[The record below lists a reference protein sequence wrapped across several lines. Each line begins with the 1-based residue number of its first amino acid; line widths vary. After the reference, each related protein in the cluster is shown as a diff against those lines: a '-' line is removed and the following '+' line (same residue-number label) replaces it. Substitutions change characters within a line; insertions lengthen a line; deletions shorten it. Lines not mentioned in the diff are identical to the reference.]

1 MSGETQR
8 KLNTAYLAEI
18 LGDEKSI
25 GKRIFKNKLSGI
37 IIFSISFMVVIP
49 LGFILFYLLVN
60 GVSSISLDF
69 ITKLPKPVGESGGG
83 ILNALV
89 GSGIILIIALILSV
103 PLAIF
108 GGIFIS
114 EFPDSWLSYCIRLST
129 DILQGTPSIVIGI
142 FAWVIA
148 VVPPG
153 HFSALSGSIALGIM
167 VVPLVLKS
175 TEETLKRI
183 PNELRE
189 AAISLGVPYHRV
201 ILKVVVP
208 TGIKGIFNGILLGST
223 RISGETAPLL
233 FTAFGSPFMNVRIG
247 KPMSALPLVIYTYA
261 TSPYDEWHK
270 LAWGASLLLI
280 LIVFV
285 INMIARLFVSKK
297 EGR

>member
-8 KLNTAYLAEI
+8 KLDTAYLAEI

-25 GKRIFKNKLSGI
+25 RKRIFKNKLSGI

-108 GGIFIS
+108 GGIFTS

-148 VVPPG
+148 VVPMG

-208 TGIKGIFNGILLGST
+208 TGLKGIFNGILLGST

-247 KPMSALPLVIYTYA
+247 KPMSSLPLVIYTYA

-280 LIVFV
+280 LGVFV
-285 INMIARLFVSKK
+285 INMIARLFVSKR